1 MSQEAAT
8 ASTAGDI
15 YDVTILG
22 AGPVGMYGAYYA
34 GFRRLKMKII
44 DSLTEVGG
52 QITALYPEKDIYDV
66 AGYARIRGKDLV
78 RALAD
83 QMNQYEP
90 TLALGQKALGL
101 KRRDDGIL
109 EITTDKEVHLT
120 RVLLIAGGIG
130 LFTPRKYAE
139 EAINRYEW
147 KGLFYTMTDPHM
159 YQDKRVLVSG
169 GGDSAVDWALHLHR
183 IARDVAILHRR
194 DEFRAHEDSV
204 HKMRQAV
211 KIFTP
216 YVIKALEGDGKVERA
231 IITNTKSKQDEVFEC
246 DMVLACL
253 GFIANAGPIKEWG
266 MELVNDGVKVNI
278 RMETSVPGVYA
289 AGDIAQY
296 EGKPKLIAVGF
307 GEAAVA
313 INNASVYID
322 PKKRVF
328 PGHSSGSH

>member
-1 MSQEAAT
+1 MSET
-8 ASTAGDI
+8 NDI
-15 YDVTILG
+15 FDVTILG

-34 GFRRLKMKII
+34 GFRRLKMKLI

-66 AGYARIRGKDLV
+66 AGFPRIRGKDLV

-90 TLALGQKALGL
+90 TLALGEKAMGL
-101 KRRDDGIL
+101 TRREDGLL
-109 EITTDKEVHLT
+109 EIRTDKQVHLT

-130 LFTPRKYAE
+130 LFTPRRYADE
-139 EAINRYEW
+139 SINKYEW
-147 KGLFYTMTDPHM
+147 KGLYYVMTDPHI

-183 IARDVAILHRR
+183 IARDVAIIHRR

-211 KIFTP
+211 KVLTP
-216 YVIKALEGDGKVERA
+216 YVLKTLEGDNKVERA
-231 IITNTKSKQDEVFEC
+231 IITNTKTKQDEVFEC
-246 DMVLACL
+246 DMVLGCL
-253 GFIANAGPIKEWG
+253 GFIANAGPIREWG
-266 MELVNDGVKVNI
+266 LELINDGVKVNI
-278 RMETSVPGVYA
+278 RMETSIPGVYA
-289 AGDIAQY
+289 AGDISQY
-296 EGKPKLIAVGF
+296 EGKPKIISVGF

-322 PKKRVF
+322 PQKRIF
-328 PGHSSGSH
+328 PGHSSGH

>member
-1 MSQEAAT
+1 MSDEN
-8 ASTAGDI
+8 I
-15 YDVTILG
+15 FDVTILG

-101 KRRDDGIL
+101 KRRDDGVL

-139 EAINRYEW
+139 TEINRFEW
-147 KGLFYTMTDPHM
+147 KGLYYTMTDPHI
-159 YQDKRVLVSG
+159 YVDKKVLVSG

-183 IARDVAILHRR
+183 IARDVAIIHRR
-194 DEFRAHEDSV
+194 DDFRAHEDSV

-211 KIFTP
+211 KVLTP
-216 YVIKALEGDGKVERA
+216 YVLKSLEGDGKLQRA
-231 IITNTKSKQDEVFEC
+231 VLTNTKTKQDEVFEC

-253 GFIANAGPIKEWG
+253 GFIANQGPIKEWG
-266 MELVNDGVKVNI
+266 LDLVNDGVQVNI
-278 RMETSVPGVYA
+278 RMETSVAGVYA

-313 INNASVYID
+313 INNAAVYID